1 MQNYETELDQGHST
15 SLRSIDIV
23 WKNAVKYVKI
33 TYWFD
38 KWYVH
43 PILNEMPFIFKRI
56 SFWFSYQNVQQN
68 PC

>member
-1 MQNYETELDQGHST
+1 MQNYEAELDQGRST

-33 TYWFD
+33 TCGLANGMC
-38 KWYVH
+38 
-43 PILNEMPFIFKRI
+43 IQRI